1 MVVGG
6 RAKLL
11 LDNDFTILEGDDGFY
26 ALSGYTRSE
35 FMSLCK
41 NKCKNNM
48 QGMDHHLLLEQIE
61 KCPDINEIEFR
72 IYTKNHDLR
81 WINGKFEVIGYQGTT
96 PIIEG
101 LFCDI
106 TRFKNQQYE
115 TAIILDNIPGAI
127 VKYLIN
133 DNLDIIEANSK
144 FYELFGTTPT
154 DYVDGSIAR
163 FSEAKKKQT
172 IEIMQKNAYAQKDI
186 TLEYKTPNK
195 KTGEDVWIHWE
206 GKYMGM
212 QDGYPVYIAVLIDI
226 TEKKRLENELK
237 IAKDL
242 YNYADDLIE
251 MANKD
256 PLTGIDNRGSFRS
269 KVETFRRSKSCT
281 DSYALLMLDIDGFKN
296 VNDTCG
302 HLFGDKVLCQVTAI
316 LSEHISNNLLI
327 GRFGGDEFLIFVKH
341 TNYDE
346 LCSLARDINAKI
358 SCIDVDKA
366 EPISGSIGGIITT
379 DIISNYNKLL
389 QTADE
394 ALYEVKTSGKN
405 NYNIRTSLSA

>member
-1 MVVGG
+1 MVIGG

-26 ALSGYTRSE
+26 ALSGYTKNE
-35 FMSLCK
+35 FISLCK

-61 KCPDINEIEFR
+61 KNPDINEMEFR

-81 WINGKFEVIGYQGTT
+81 WINGKYEIVGYQENI

-106 TRFKNQQYE
+106 THFKNQQYE
-115 TAIILDNIPGAI
+115 TSVILDNIPGAI

-154 DYVDGSIAR
+154 DYVNGSIAR

-172 IEIMQKNAYAQKDI
+172 IEIMKKNAYAQKDI

-212 QDGYPVYIAVLIDI
+212 RDGYPVYLAVLIDI
-226 TEKKRLENELK
+226 TDRKRLENELR

-269 KVETFRRSKSCT
+269 KVETFRRSKSCS

-316 LSEHISNNLLI
+316 LNEHISSNMLI

-341 TNYDE
+341 TNYDD
-346 LCSLARDINAKI
+346 LCALARDINTKI
-358 SCIDVDKA
+358 SCIDVGKA
-366 EPISGSIGGIITT
+366 EHISGSIGGILTT

-405 NYNIRTSLSA
+405 NYNIKTSLSV